1 MSEYDIGAKLKKL
14 RLAKKLTL
22 QAVADEIGF
31 SPALISQIE
40 NNNVSPPIAT
50 LSRLAKFFGV
60 KMSSL
65 FAESND
71 EPRFEVIRK
80 NDGKAVSRVISR
92 GGSSHGYRYESI
104 SFKMQNRKISPF
116 LVTLS
121 GRTSDDYTYSD
132 EGESFVYV
140 IKGKFELQ
148 LDDRRFALEEG
159 DSVYFDASLE
169 HRFLSGDGS
178 EVTILEVK
186 GGGAKSCDL

>member
-1 MSEYDIGAKLKKL
+1 MTEYNIGAKLKKL

-22 QAVADEIGF
+22 QSVADEIGF

-50 LSRLAKFFGV
+50 LSRLAKFLGV

-65 FAESND
+65 FAECNND
-71 EPRFEVIRK
+71 PKFEVIRK
-80 NDGKAVSRVISR
+80 NDRMAVSKVISR
-92 GGSSHGYRYESI
+92 GGSRHGYSYESF

-116 LVTLS
+116 LITLT
-121 GRTSDDYTYSD
+121 GQTSDDNTYSD

-140 IKGKFELQ
+140 IKGKFDLELDKK
-148 LDDRRFALEEG
+148 LLTLEEG
-159 DSVYFDASLE
+159 DSVYFDTSLE
-169 HRFLSGDGS
+169 HRFHSTDGS

-186 GGGAKSCDL
+186 GARNT